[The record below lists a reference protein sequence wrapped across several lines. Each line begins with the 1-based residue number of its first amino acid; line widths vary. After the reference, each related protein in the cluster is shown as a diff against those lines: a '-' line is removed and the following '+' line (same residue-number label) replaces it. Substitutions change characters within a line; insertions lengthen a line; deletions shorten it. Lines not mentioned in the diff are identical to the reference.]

1 MRRMLFAFS
10 CGSARTFNVILA
22 NCIAMGYFK
31 QMVDKAGNHNDV
43 ILDSINEGVFTVDL
57 SWRITSFNRAAEK
70 ITGVSR
76 KNATGQ
82 RCSEVFRANI
92 CENNCALKKTLSTGK
107 SVMGMTAYI
116 VDSTGERIPIKI
128 SAAVL
133 HDNNGEV
140 IGGVETFSDLRQ
152 VEELRKKLLEKH
164 THADIVGKSPAIT
177 RLFDL
182 LPRIADSAS
191 TVLITGASGTGKEL
205 FARAIHDL
213 SPRRNKRFV
222 AINCGALPDTLL
234 ESELFGYKAGA
245 FTDATR
251 DKPGRF
257 ATADGGTLLLDEIG
271 DISPAMQV
279 RLLRVLQER
288 TFEPL
293 GSVEPV
299 EVDVRVIVATNKDL
313 GKLVRDCAFRE
324 DLFYRINVVSIEI
337 PPLRERRQDI
347 PLLLD
352 HFIAEFNRLQGK
364 DIPGLSREALAVLV
378 EHDYPGNIRE
388 LRNIIEHAFVLCH
401 SGMIQLQHL
410 PPPFNEGAGRG
421 LLEADDGMSLK
432 SMEAMLITETLKKYD
447 GNRALTARDL
457 DIDPSTLYRKIKSL
471 RIDVPQVDGR
481 SGKRKNENLL

>member
-1 MRRMLFAFS
+1 MAK
-10 CGSARTFNVILA
+10 T
-22 NCIAMGYFK
+22 K
-31 QMVDKAGNHNDV
+31 NHNDV

-57 SWRITSFNRAAEK
+57 GWRITSFNRAAEE

-76 KNATGQ
+76 KNAIGQ

-92 CENNCALKKTLSTGK
+92 CENSCALKKTLSTGR

-116 VDSTGERIPIKI
+116 VDSAGERIPINI

-133 HDNNGEV
+133 HDNDGEI

-164 THADIVGKSPAIT
+164 THADIVGKSPAIM

-213 SPRRNKRFV
+213 SPRRKKSFV

-245 FTDATR
+245 FTDAVR

-279 RLLRVLQER
+279 RLLRVLQEK

-299 EVDVRVIVATNKDL
+299 EVDVRILVATNKDL
-313 GKLVRDCAFRE
+313 GKMVRDGTFRE
-324 DLFYRINVVSIEI
+324 DLFYRINVVNIEI

-347 PLLLD
+347 PLLLE

-364 DIPGLSREALAVLV
+364 DVSGLSREALAVLV
-378 EHDYPGNIRE
+378 KHDYPGNIRE
-388 LRNIIEHAFVLCH
+388 LANIIEHAFVLCH
-401 SGMIQLQHL
+401 DGMIQLQHL
-410 PPPFNEGAGRG
+410 PPPLNEGTGRG
-421 LLEADDGMSLK
+421 LLEADDGISLK
-432 SMEAMLITETLKKYD
+432 SMEAMLIAETLKKYD
-447 GNRALTARDL
+447 GNRTLTARDL

-471 RIDVPQVDGR
+471 EIDVPQVDGR

>member
-1 MRRMLFAFS
+1 
-10 CGSARTFNVILA
+10 
-22 NCIAMGYFK
+22 
-31 QMVDKAGNHNDV
+31 MVTKTGNHNDV

-70 ITGVSR
+70 ITGVNR
-76 KNATGQ
+76 KNAIGQ

-92 CENNCALKKTLSTGK
+92 CENSCALKKTLSTGR

-133 HDNNGEV
+133 HDNDGEV

-164 THADIVGKSPAIT
+164 THSDIVGVSPAIT
-177 RLFDL
+177 QLFDL
-182 LPRIADSAS
+182 LPRIADSTS
-191 TVLITGASGTGKEL
+191 TVLISGASGTGKEI

-213 SPRRNKRFV
+213 SPRQKKRFV

-245 FTDATR
+245 FTDAVR

-257 ATADGGTLLLDEIG
+257 EIADGGTLLLDEIG
-271 DISPAMQV
+271 DISSAMQV
-279 RLLRVLQER
+279 RLLRVLQEK

-299 EVDVRVIVATNKDL
+299 HVDVRVIVATNKDL
-313 GKLVRDCAFRE
+313 GKMVRDGTFRE
-324 DLFYRINVVSIEI
+324 DLFYRINVVNIEI
-337 PPLRERRQDI
+337 PPLRDRRQDI
-347 PLLLD
+347 PLLLE

-364 DIPGLSREALAVLV
+364 DVPGLSREALAVLM

-388 LRNIIEHAFVLCH
+388 LRNIMEHAFVICH
-401 SGMIQLQHL
+401 GGMIQLQHL
-410 PPPFNEGAGRG
+410 PPPLNEGTGRS
-421 LLEADDGMSLK
+421 LFETDDWMSLK

-447 GNRALTARDL
+447 GNRTLTARDL

-471 RIDVPQVDGR
+471 KIDVPGVDGR

>member
-1 MRRMLFAFS
+1 MFN
-10 CGSARTFNVILA
+10 TFLA
-22 NCIAMGYFK
+22 YCIAMGYFK
-31 QMVDKAGNHNDV
+31 QMVAKTGNHNDV

-57 SWRITSFNRAAEK
+57 SWRITSFNRAAEE

-76 KNATGQ
+76 KNAIGQ

-116 VDSTGERIPIKI
+116 IDSTGERIPIKI

-164 THADIVGKSPAIT
+164 THSDIVGKSPAIT

-182 LPRIADSAS
+182 LPRIADSTS

-205 FARAIHDL
+205 FARAIHNL
-213 SPRRNKRFV
+213 SPRRNKGFV

-257 ATADGGTLLLDEIG
+257 ASADGGTLLLDEIG

-293 GSVEPV
+293 GSVESV

-313 GKLVRDCAFRE
+313 GKMVRDGAFRE

-352 HFIAEFNRLQGK
+352 HFIAKFNTLQGK

-378 EHDYPGNIRE
+378 GHDYPGNIRE
-388 LRNIIEHAFVLCH
+388 LANIMEHAFVLCH

-410 PPPFNEGAGRG
+410 PPPFNEGARRG
-421 LLEADDGMSLK
+421 LLEVDDGMSLK